1 MARMKYVQRRANR
14 FEFRYPLPDDL
25 AGKPFPTPWPEQS
38 KWIVN
43 ERTGRFKTELIKAL
57 GTNEAR
63 VAERAALPL
72 IAEAHGLV
80 DQARKA
86 VEQGLP
92 ASIPSDAIAQ
102 LAAQHEAN
110 LLRSDERLRRKGAGL
125 DIAAEKMRPDGQ
137 GMSQDDIGLYREAI
151 SYLDKLSRDQAATMR
166 GGEALQLS
174 VDKALADQGIVLSP
188 DDPAWRDLELAFIR
202 AQQRALKGIS
212 ARLAGEDIATPE
224 LPVAGRRHTLS
235 EAMKRWAEGGGPS
248 ARRPREISIAEAQ
261 RAVQRF
267 IEMFGDLDVSTITKA
282 HARQYRDAIAKVP
295 KRLPHKL
302 AKLPLP
308 ELLKRDLSAY
318 EFRNAQTVNKNLN
331 LISGIFTS
339 AEKDGRFE
347 HLPQWSNPFRV
358 GFDISTMDRES
369 YEPFTVEE
377 LNRLFASPVYADGKR
392 PAGGRGEAA
401 FWFPLLAL
409 YTGARRTEIAQLK
422 VGDVRQGDGI
432 WFIDFND
439 AGEGQN
445 LKNLSSARSVPIHRQ
460 LIGLGFLDYVGERAG
475 RVGEGDALW
484 PYFEPPVMP
493 KAKAWTKWFSR
504 YLSDHVVDRQSKTF
518 HSFRHTFKRACREAG
533 ISEEIHHAFT
543 GHVGGGVGR
552 SYGRV
557 RRSDGIMDR
566 GVSLERLKAELDRLS
581 YPNLKLPQPNPRR
594 MS

>member
-1 MARMKYVQRRANR
+1 MARMKYVQRRSNR

-63 VAERAALPL
+63 IAERAALPL

-80 DQARKA
+80 DLARKA
-86 VEQGLP
+86 LIEGPPSSIAP
-92 ASIPSDAIAQ
+92 AEIQQ
-102 LAAQHEAN
+102 LAAQHEVK
-110 LLRSDERLRRKGAGL
+110 LLRSDEALRARGTGL
-125 DIAAEKMRPDGQ
+125 DLQRASVEPDGH
-137 GMSQDDIGLYREAI
+137 GMTDDDAELYRRAI
-151 SYLDKLSRDQAATMR
+151 DQLDQVSRKQAMTTR
-166 GGEALQLS
+166 GGEALQLA
-174 VDKALADQGIVLSP
+174 VNKAVADAGLVLAP
-188 DDPAWRDLELAFIR
+188 DDPAWRELEMAFIR
-202 AQQRALKGIS
+202 SQQRAIKGIS
-212 ARLAGEDIATPE
+212 DRLNGEDVPSPA
-224 LPVAGRRHTLS
+224 LVAHANRHTLS
-235 EAMKRWAEGGGPS
+235 EATKRWASGGGPS

-267 IEMFGDLDVSTITKA
+267 IEMFGDLDMSTITKA
-282 HARQYRDAIAKVP
+282 QARQYRDAIAKVP

-318 EFRNAQTVNKNLN
+318 EPRNAQTVNKNLN

-347 HLPQWSNPFRV
+347 HLPHWSNPFRV

-369 YEPFTVEE
+369 YEPFTVDE
-377 LNRLFASPVYADGKR
+377 LNKLFASPVYAEGKR
-392 PAGGRGEAA
+392 PTGGRGEAA

-409 YTGARRTEIAQLK
+409 YTGARRTELAQLK
-422 VGDVRQGDGI
+422 VGDVRESDGI

-460 LIGLGFLDYVGERAG
+460 LIGLGFLDYIRERAG
-475 RVGEGDALW
+475 RVGEGYALW
-484 PYFEPPVMP
+484 PGFEPPVMP
-493 KAKAWTKWFSR
+493 KAKAWTKWFGR
-504 YLSDHVVDRQSKTF
+504 YLGLHVVDRQSKTF
-518 HSFRHTFKRACREAG
+518 HSFRHTFKRTCREAG

-566 GVSLERLKAELDRLS
+566 GVSLERLKAELDRLV
-581 YPNLKLPQPNPRR
+581 YTNLKLPR
-594 MS
+594 SH